1 MAQPACPFLTIDP
14 SGQNLYDEISRIR
27 DRGPAVEVELPGGVR
42 AWWINGLELNKRLL
56 AGPETS
62 KDAYRHWPAWI
73 NGDVSRTWPLAIW
86 VSVRNMVTAYGDDH
100 TRLRKPMAA
109 AFTKRRVDAL
119 LPRVQQIVDR
129 ALDGLE
135 RLPEGEIV
143 DLRAKF
149 AAPVPHEVV
158 CELFGVPPGEDGPRR
173 ALYRIIGRFFDTA
186 ISLEDAQ
193 ANGVELYAT
202 LAAFLEHKRAH
213 PADDLTT
220 ALIAARDEGSLS
232 EQELMDNLILLLTA
246 GFETTVNLIDNTVHS
261 LLAHP
266 DQLELVRSG
275 RATWEDALE
284 ESLRYEAPGA
294 MSGLRYA
301 VEDIEIQPGLTIPRG
316 DAVVVSF
323 AGAGRDPERHGPD
336 ADRFDVTRATSRDHV
351 SFGHGV
357 HHCLGR
363 PLAMA
368 EATVAL
374 TSLFERFPR
383 LALADPG
390 RPPKRLRSIISTGH
404 ETLPVLLH
412 GRGAGP
418 RPGEAESVRDAAV
431 RPGEAEEVR
440 RPAGLR
446 GTSGTRAPR
455 A

>member
-1 MAQPACPFLTIDP
+1 MASRTCPFLAVDP
-14 SGQNLYDEISRIR
+14 SGQHLYEEIARIR
-27 DRGPAVEVELPGGVR
+27 AQGPAVEVELPGGVR

-100 TRLRKPMAA
+100 SRLRKPMAA

-119 LPRVQQIVDR
+119 LPRVRQIVDR

-135 RLPEGEIV
+135 RRPEGEVV
-143 DLRAKF
+143 DLRATF
-149 AAPVPHEVV
+149 AAPIPHEVV
-158 CELFGVPPGEDGPRR
+158 CELFGVPGGEDGPRR
-173 ALYRIIGRFFDTA
+173 DLYRIISRFFDTA

-193 ANGVELYAT
+193 ANGVDLYAT
-202 LAAFLEHKRAH
+202 LTAFLRYKRAH

-220 ALIAARDEGSLS
+220 ALIAAREEGGLS

-266 DQLELVRSG
+266 DQLDLVLTG
-275 RATWEDALE
+275 RVSWEDALE
-284 ESLRYEAPGA
+284 ESLRLEAPGA

-301 VEDIEIQPGLTIPRG
+301 VEDIEIEPGLTIPKG
-316 DAVVVSF
+316 DPIVVSF

-336 ADRFDVTRATSRDHV
+336 AGRFDVTRATSRDHV

-374 TSLFERFPR
+374 TSLFQRFPR
-383 LALADPG
+383 LALADPA
-390 RPPKRLRSIISTGH
+390 RPPRRLRSIISTGH
-404 ETLPVLLH
+404 EELPVLLH
-412 GRGAGP
+412 GPATGP
-418 RPGEAESVRDAAV
+418 RPEEAAAI
-431 RPGEAEEVR
+431 RKLSGR
-440 RPAGLR
+440 R
-446 GTSGTRAPR
+446 GTSGTRVPR

>member
-1 MAQPACPFLTIDP
+1 MAQQACPFLAVDP
-14 SGQNLYDEISRIR
+14 SGQDLYDEISRIR
-27 DRGPAVEVELPGGVR
+27 AQGPAVEVELPGGVR

-62 KDAYRHWPAWI
+62 KDAYQHWPAWI
-73 NGDVSRTWPLAIW
+73 NGDISRTWPLAIW
-86 VSVRNMVTAYGDDH
+86 VSVRNMVTAYGTDH
-100 TRLRKPMAA
+100 SRLRKPMAA

-119 LPRVQQIVDR
+119 LPRVQEIVDR

-135 RLPEGEIV
+135 QVPEGEV
-143 DLRAKF
+143 VELRAAF

-158 CELFGVPPGEDGPRR
+158 CELFGVPHGEDGPRA
-173 ALYRIIGRFFDTA
+173 ALYRIINGFFDTA

-193 ANGVELYAT
+193 ANAVELYAT
-202 LAAFLEHKRAH
+202 LTAFLQDKRAH

-220 ALIAARDEGSLS
+220 ALIAARDAGHLS

-266 DQLELVRSG
+266 EQLELVRSG
-275 RATWEDALE
+275 QVSWEDAIE

-301 VEDIEIQPGLTIPRG
+301 VEDIEIEPGLTIPKG
-316 DAVVVSF
+316 DPVVVSF

-336 ADRFDVTRATSRDHV
+336 ADRFDVTRAGRSDHI

-368 EATVAL
+368 EATAAL
-374 TSLFERFPR
+374 TSLFDRFPR
-383 LALADPG
+383 LALADPS
-390 RPPKRLRSIISTGH
+390 RPPRRLRSIISTGH
-404 ETLPVLLH
+404 ESLPVLLH
-412 GRGAGP
+412 GRDTGP
-418 RPGEAESVRDAAV
+418 GPEEAEAES
-431 RPGEAEEVR
+431 EAQAIR
-440 RPAGLR
+440 
-446 GTSGTRAPR
+446 
-455 A
+455 

>member
-1 MAQPACPFLTIDP
+1 MAQQACPFLAIDP
-14 SGQNLYDEISRIR
+14 SGQDLYDEIARIR
-27 DRGPAVEVELPGGVR
+27 AQGPAVEVELPGGVR

-62 KDAYRHWPAWI
+62 KDAYQHWPAWI
-73 NGDVSRTWPLAIW
+73 NGDISRTWPLAIW
-86 VSVRNMVTAYGDDH
+86 VSVRNMVTAYGTDH
-100 TRLRKPMAA
+100 SRLRKPMAA

-119 LPRVQQIVDR
+119 LLRVQEIVDR
-129 ALDGLE
+129 ALDDLE
-135 RLPEGEIV
+135 RVPEGEVV
-143 DLRAKF
+143 DLRAAF

-158 CELFGVPPGEDGPRR
+158 CELFGVPHGEDGPRG
-173 ALYRIIGRFFDTA
+173 ALYRIINGFFDTA

-193 ANGVELYAT
+193 ANAVELYAT
-202 LAAFLEHKRAH
+202 LTAFLQDKREH

-266 DQLELVRSG
+266 DQLDLVRSG
-275 RATWEDALE
+275 RVSWEDAIE

-301 VEDIEIQPGLTIPRG
+301 VEDIEIEPGLTIPKG
-316 DAVVVSF
+316 DPVVVSF

-374 TSLFERFPR
+374 TSLFDRFPR
-383 LALADPG
+383 LALADPA

-404 ETLPVLLH
+404 ELLPVLLH
-412 GRGAGP
+412 GPHQGPDQGP
-418 RPGEAESVRDAAV
+418 RPEEAEAIRKLSGRA
-431 RPGEAEEVR
+431 
-440 RPAGLR
+440 
-446 GTSGTRAPR
+446 GTSGTRVPR

>member
-1 MAQPACPFLTIDP
+1 MAQQVCPFLAVDP
-14 SGQNLYDEISRIR
+14 SGQDLYDEISRIR
-27 DRGPAVEVELPGGVR
+27 AQGPAVEVELPGGVR

-62 KDAYRHWPAWI
+62 KDAYQHWPAWI
-73 NGDVSRTWPLAIW
+73 NGDISRTWPLAIW
-86 VSVRNMVTAYGDDH
+86 VSVRNMVTAYGADH
-100 TRLRKPMAA
+100 SRLRKPMAA

-119 LPRVQQIVDR
+119 LPRVQEIVDR
-129 ALDGLE
+129 ALDDLE
-135 RLPEGEIV
+135 QVPEGEVV
-143 DLRAKF
+143 DLRAAF

-158 CELFGVPPGEDGPRR
+158 CELFGVPHGEDGPRA
-173 ALYRIIGRFFDTA
+173 ALYRIINGFFDTA

-193 ANGVELYAT
+193 ANAVELYAT
-202 LAAFLEHKRAH
+202 LTAFLQDKRAH

-220 ALIAARDEGSLS
+220 ALIAARDAGHLS

-266 DQLELVRSG
+266 EQLELVRSG
-275 RATWEDALE
+275 QVSWEDAIE

-301 VEDIEIQPGLTIPRG
+301 VEDIEIEPGLTIPKG
-316 DAVVVSF
+316 DPVVVSF

-336 ADRFDVTRATSRDHV
+336 ADRFDVTRAGRSDHI

-368 EATVAL
+368 EATAAL
-374 TSLFERFPR
+374 TSLFDRFPR
-383 LALADPG
+383 LALADPS
-390 RPPKRLRSIISTGH
+390 RPPRRLRSIISTGH
-404 ETLPVLLH
+404 ESLPVLLH
-412 GRGAGP
+412 GRDTGP
-418 RPGEAESVRDAAV
+418 RPEKVQAEAQAES
-431 RPGEAEEVR
+431 EAQAIR
-440 RPAGLR
+440 
-446 GTSGTRAPR
+446 
-455 A
+455 

>member
-1 MAQPACPFLTIDP
+1 MAQQACPFLSIDP
-14 SGQNLYDEISRIR
+14 TGQDLYGEISRIR
-27 DRGPAVEVELPGGVR
+27 AQGPAVEVELPGGVR
-42 AWWINGLELNKRLL
+42 AWWITGLELNKRLL

-62 KDAYRHWPAWI
+62 KDAYQHWPAWI
-73 NGDVSRTWPLAIW
+73 NGDISRTWPLAIW
-86 VSVRNMVTAYGDDH
+86 VSVRNMVTAYGSDH
-100 TRLRKPMAA
+100 SRLRKPMAA

-119 LPRVQQIVDR
+119 LPRVQEIVDR
-129 ALDGLE
+129 ALDALE
-135 RLPEGEIV
+135 RVPEGEVV
-143 DLRAKF
+143 DLRAAF
-149 AAPVPHEVV
+149 AAPIPHEVV
-158 CELFGVPPGEDGPRR
+158 CELFGVPPGEDGPRA
-173 ALYRIIGRFFDTA
+173 ALYRIISRFFDTA

-193 ANGVELYAT
+193 ANAVDLYGT
-202 LAAFLEHKRAH
+202 LTAFLRYKREH

-220 ALIAARDEGSLS
+220 ALIAAHDEGGID

-266 DQLELVRSG
+266 DQLDLVRSG

-284 ESLRYEAPGA
+284 ESLRFEAPGA

-301 VEDIEIQPGLTIPRG
+301 VEDIEIEPGLTIPKG
-316 DAVVVSF
+316 DPLVVSF

-336 ADRFDVTRATSRDHV
+336 AERFDVTRVTSRDHV

-374 TSLFERFPR
+374 TSLFARFPR
-383 LALADPG
+383 LALADPS

-404 ETLPVLLH
+404 EELPVLLH
-412 GRGAGP
+412 GREPGGGP
-418 RPGEAESVRDAAV
+418 RPDAAQETKAEAGEAEAKAAEAA
-431 RPGEAEEVR
+431 EAE
-440 RPAGLR
+440 A
-446 GTSGTRAPR
+446 
-455 A
+455 

>member
-1 MAQPACPFLTIDP
+1 MAQQACPFLAVDP
-14 SGQNLYDEISRIR
+14 SGQDLYDEISRIR
-27 DRGPAVEVELPGGVR
+27 AQGPAVEVELPGGVR

-62 KDAYRHWPAWI
+62 KDAYQHWPAWI
-73 NGDVSRTWPLAIW
+73 NGDISRTWPLAIW
-86 VSVRNMVTAYGDDH
+86 VSVRNMVTAYGTDH
-100 TRLRKPMAA
+100 SRLRKPMAA

-119 LPRVQQIVDR
+119 LPRVQEIVDR

-135 RLPEGEIV
+135 QVPEGEVV
-143 DLRAKF
+143 DLRAAF

-158 CELFGVPPGEDGPRR
+158 CELFGVPHGEDGPRA
-173 ALYRIIGRFFDTA
+173 ALYRIINGFFDTA

-193 ANGVELYAT
+193 ANAVELYAT
-202 LAAFLEHKRAH
+202 LTAFLQDKRAH

-220 ALIAARDEGSLS
+220 ALIAARDAGHLS

-266 DQLELVRSG
+266 EQLELVRSG
-275 RATWEDALE
+275 QVSWEDAIE

-301 VEDIEIQPGLTIPRG
+301 VEDIEIEPGLTIPKG
-316 DAVVVSF
+316 DPVVVSF

-336 ADRFDVTRATSRDHV
+336 ADRFDVTRAGRSDHI

-368 EATVAL
+368 EATAAL
-374 TSLFERFPR
+374 TSLFDRFPR
-383 LALADPG
+383 LALADPS
-390 RPPKRLRSIISTGH
+390 RPPRRLRSIISTGH
-404 ETLPVLLH
+404 ESLPVLLH
-412 GRGAGP
+412 GRDTGP
-418 RPGEAESVRDAAV
+418 GPEEAEAES
-431 RPGEAEEVR
+431 EAQAIR
-440 RPAGLR
+440 
-446 GTSGTRAPR
+446 
-455 A
+455 

>member
-1 MAQPACPFLTIDP
+1 MAQQACPFLAIDP
-14 SGQNLYDEISRIR
+14 SGQDLYDEIARIR
-27 DRGPAVEVELPGGVR
+27 AQGPAVEVELPGGVR

-56 AGPETS
+56 AGPKTS
-62 KDAYRHWPAWI
+62 KDAFQHWPAWI
-73 NGDVSRTWPLAIW
+73 NGDISRTWPLAIW
-86 VSVRNMVTAYGDDH
+86 VSVRNMVTAYGTDH
-100 TRLRKPMAA
+100 SRLRKPMSA

-119 LPRVQQIVDR
+119 LPRVQEIVDR

-135 RLPEGEIV
+135 RIPEGEVV
-143 DLRAKF
+143 DLRAGF
-149 AAPVPHEVV
+149 AAPIPHEVV
-158 CELFGVPPGEDGPRR
+158 CELFGVPPGEDGPRG
-173 ALYRIIGRFFDTA
+173 ALYRIINRFFDTA

-193 ANGVELYAT
+193 ANGVELYGT
-202 LAAFLEHKRAH
+202 LTAFLQYKREH

-220 ALIAARDEGSLS
+220 ALMAAHDEGSLS

-275 RATWEDALE
+275 QVTWEDAIE
-284 ESLRYEAPGA
+284 ESLRFEAPGA

-301 VEDIEIQPGLTIPRG
+301 VEDIEIEPGLTIPKG
-316 DAVVVSF
+316 DPLVVSF

-336 ADRFDVTRATSRDHV
+336 AERFDVTRSTSRDHV

-363 PLAMA
+363 PLAMV

-374 TSLFERFPR
+374 TSLFDRFPR
-383 LALADPG
+383 LALADPA

-404 ETLPVLLH
+404 QELPVLLH
-412 GRGAGP
+412 GRDGGPVPGP
-418 RPGEAESVRDAAV
+418 RAEEAEAI
-431 RPGEAEEVR
+431 R
-440 RPAGLR
+440 RLSGLG
-446 GTSGTRAPR
+446 GTSGTRVPR

>member
-1 MAQPACPFLTIDP
+1 MAQQGCPFLKIDP
-14 SGQNLYDEISRIR
+14 SGRDLYGEIARIR
-27 DRGPAVEVELPGGVR
+27 TGGPAVEVELPGGVR

-73 NGDVSRTWPLAIW
+73 NGDISRTWPLAIW
-86 VSVRNMVTAYGDDH
+86 VSVRNMVTAYGEDH
-100 TRLRKPMAA
+100 TRLRRPMAA
-109 AFTKRRVDAL
+109 AFTRRRVDAL
-119 LPRVQQIVDR
+119 LPRVREIVDR
-129 ALDGLE
+129 ALD
-135 RLPEGEIV
+135 RLAALPPGRVV
-143 DLRAKF
+143 DLRAEF

-158 CELFGVPPGEDGPRR
+158 CELFGVPRGADGPRA

-193 ANGVELYAT
+193 ANAVDLYDT
-202 LAAFLEHKRAH
+202 LTAFLSDKRAR

-220 ALIAARDEGSLS
+220 ALIAARDEGELS

-261 LLAHP
+261 LLTHP
-266 DQLELVRSG
+266 DQLALVRSG
-275 RATWEDALE
+275 RASWEDALE
-284 ESLRYEAPGA
+284 ESLRLEAPGA

-301 VEDIEIQPGLTIPRG
+301 VEDIEIGPGLTIPRG
-316 DAVVVSF
+316 DPLVVSF

-336 ADRFDVTRATSRDHV
+336 ADRYDLTRPTSRDHV

-374 TSLFERFPR
+374 SSLFARFPR
-383 LALADPG
+383 LALADPAH
-390 RPPKRLRSIISTGH
+390 PPRRLRSIISTGH
-404 ETLPVLLH
+404 ESLPVLLH
-412 GRGAGP
+412 GPESGP
-418 RPGEAESVRDAAV
+418 GVREQPGRSEPGVREQ
-431 RPGEAEEVR
+431 PGW
-440 RPAGLR
+440 
-446 GTSGTRAPR
+446 S
-455 A
+455 

>member
-1 MAQPACPFLTIDP
+1 MAQQACPFLAVDP
-14 SGQNLYDEISRIR
+14 SGQDLYDEIARIR
-27 DRGPAVEVELPGGVR
+27 AQAPAVEVELPGGVR

-62 KDAYRHWPAWI
+62 KDAFQHWPAWI
-73 NGDVSRTWPLAIW
+73 NGDISRTWPLAIW
-86 VSVRNMVTAYGDDH
+86 VSVRNMVTAYGTDH
-100 TRLRKPMAA
+100 SRLRKPMSA

-119 LPRVQQIVDR
+119 LPRVQEIVDR
-129 ALDGLE
+129 ALDDLE
-135 RLPEGEIV
+135 RIPEGEVV
-143 DLRAKF
+143 DLRAAF

-158 CELFGVPPGEDGPRR
+158 CELFGVPPGEDGPR
-173 ALYRIIGRFFDTA
+173 ASLYRIINRFFDTA

-193 ANGVELYAT
+193 ANGVELYGT
-202 LAAFLEHKRAH
+202 LTAFLQYKREH

-220 ALIAARDEGSLS
+220 ALMAAHDEGSLS

-266 DQLELVRSG
+266 DQLELVCSG
-275 RATWEDALE
+275 QVTWEDAIE
-284 ESLRYEAPGA
+284 ESLRFEAPGA

-301 VEDIEIQPGLTIPRG
+301 VEDIEIEPGLKIPKG
-316 DAVVVSF
+316 DPVVVSF

-336 ADRFDVTRATSRDHV
+336 AERFDVTRSTSRDHI

-374 TSLFERFPR
+374 TSLFDRFPR
-383 LALADPG
+383 LALADPS

-404 ETLPVLLH
+404 QELPVLLH
-412 GRGAGP
+412 GRDRGSAPGP
-418 RPGEAESVRDAAV
+418 RAEEAEAIRRLSG
-431 RPGEAEEVR
+431 PG
-440 RPAGLR
+440 
-446 GTSGTRAPR
+446 GTSGTRVPR

>member
-1 MAQPACPFLTIDP
+1 MAQQACPFLAIDA
-14 SGQNLYDEISRIR
+14 SGQDLYDEISRIR
-27 DRGPAVEVELPGGVR
+27 AQGPAVEVELPGGVR

-62 KDAYRHWPAWI
+62 KDAFQHWPAWI
-73 NGDVSRTWPLAIW
+73 NGDISRTWPLAIW
-86 VSVRNMVTAYGDDH
+86 VSVRNMVTAYGTDH
-100 TRLRKPMAA
+100 SRLRKPMAA

-119 LPRVQQIVDR
+119 LPRVQEIVDR
-129 ALDGLE
+129 ALDDLE
-135 RLPEGEIV
+135 RIPEGEVV
-143 DLRAKF
+143 DLRAAF

-158 CELFGVPPGEDGPRR
+158 CELFGVPPGEDGPRG
-173 ALYRIIGRFFDTA
+173 ALYRIISRFFDTA

-193 ANGVELYAT
+193 ANGVELYGT
-202 LAAFLEHKRAH
+202 LTAFLQYKREH

-220 ALIAARDEGSLS
+220 ALMAAHDGGSLS

-275 RATWEDALE
+275 QATWEDALE
-284 ESLRYEAPGA
+284 ESLRFEAPGA

-301 VEDIEIQPGLTIPRG
+301 VEDIEIEPGLTIPKG
-316 DAVVVSF
+316 DPVVVSF

-336 ADRFDVTRATSRDHV
+336 AERFDVTRPTSRDHV

-368 EATVAL
+368 EATAAL
-374 TSLFERFPR
+374 TSLFDRFPR
-383 LALADPG
+383 LALADPS
-390 RPPKRLRSIISTGH
+390 RPPERLRSIISTGH
-404 ETLPVLLH
+404 QELPVLLH
-412 GRGAGP
+412 GRDAGPEPEPGPGP
-418 RPGEAESVRDAAV
+418 RPEEAEAI
-431 RPGEAEEVR
+431 R
-440 RPAGLR
+440 RLSGLG
-446 GTSGTRAPR
+446 GTSGTRVPR

>member
-1 MAQPACPFLTIDP
+1 MAQQACPFLAVDP
-14 SGQNLYDEISRIR
+14 SGQDLYDEISRIR
-27 DRGPAVEVELPGGVR
+27 AQGPAVEVELPGGVR

-62 KDAYRHWPAWI
+62 KDAYQHWPAWI
-73 NGDVSRTWPLAIW
+73 NGDISRTWPLAIW
-86 VSVRNMVTAYGDDH
+86 VSVRNMVTAYGADH
-100 TRLRKPMAA
+100 SRLRKPMAA

-119 LPRVQQIVDR
+119 LPRVQEIVDR
-129 ALDGLE
+129 ALDDLE
-135 RLPEGEIV
+135 QVPKGEVV
-143 DLRAKF
+143 DLRAAF

-158 CELFGVPPGEDGPRR
+158 CELFGVPHGEDGPRA
-173 ALYRIIGRFFDTA
+173 ALYRIINGFFDTA

-193 ANGVELYAT
+193 ANAVELYAT
-202 LAAFLEHKRAH
+202 LTAFLQDKRAH

-220 ALIAARDEGSLS
+220 ALIAARDEGHLS

-266 DQLELVRSG
+266 EQLELVRSG
-275 RATWEDALE
+275 QVSWEDAIE

-301 VEDIEIQPGLTIPRG
+301 VEDIEIEPGLTIPKG
-316 DAVVVSF
+316 DPVVVSF

-336 ADRFDVTRATSRDHV
+336 ADRFDVTRASRSDHI

-368 EATVAL
+368 EATAAL
-374 TSLFERFPR
+374 TSLFDRFPR
-383 LALADPG
+383 LALADPS
-390 RPPKRLRSIISTGH
+390 RPPRRLRSIISTGH
-404 ETLPVLLH
+404 ESLPVLLH
-412 GRGAGP
+412 GRDTGP
-418 RPGEAESVRDAAV
+418 RPEETQAESGAQAIR
-431 RPGEAEEVR
+431 
-440 RPAGLR
+440 
-446 GTSGTRAPR
+446 
-455 A
+455 

>member
-1 MAQPACPFLTIDP
+1 MAQQACPFLAIDP
-14 SGQNLYDEISRIR
+14 SGQDLYDEIARIR
-27 DRGPAVEVELPGGVR
+27 AQGAAVEVELPGGVR

-62 KDAYRHWPAWI
+62 KDAFQHWPAWI
-73 NGDVSRTWPLAIW
+73 NGDISRTWPLAIW
-86 VSVRNMVTAYGDDH
+86 VSVRNMVTAYGTDH
-100 TRLRKPMAA
+100 SRLRKPMSA

-119 LPRVQQIVDR
+119 LPRVQEIVDR

-135 RLPEGEIV
+135 RIPEGEVV
-143 DLRAKF
+143 DLRAGF

-158 CELFGVPPGEDGPRR
+158 CELFGVPPGEDGPRG
-173 ALYRIIGRFFDTA
+173 ALYRIINRFFDTA

-193 ANGVELYAT
+193 ANGVELYGT
-202 LAAFLEHKRAH
+202 LTAFLQYKREH

-220 ALIAARDEGSLS
+220 ALMAAHDEGSLS

-275 RATWEDALE
+275 QVTWEDAIE
-284 ESLRYEAPGA
+284 ESLRFEAPGA

-301 VEDIEIQPGLTIPRG
+301 VEDIEIEPGLTIPKG
-316 DAVVVSF
+316 DPVVVSF

-336 ADRFDVTRATSRDHV
+336 AERFDVTRSTSRDHV

-374 TSLFERFPR
+374 TSLFDRFPG
-383 LALADPG
+383 LALADPA

-404 ETLPVLLH
+404 QELPVLLH
-412 GRGAGP
+412 GRDGGPVPGP
-418 RPGEAESVRDAAV
+418 RAEEAEAI
-431 RPGEAEEVR
+431 R
-440 RPAGLR
+440 RLSGLG
-446 GTSGTRAPR
+446 GTSGTRVPR

>member
-1 MAQPACPFLTIDP
+1 MAQRACPFLSIDP
-14 SGQNLYDEISRIR
+14 SGRDLYAEIARIR
-27 DRGPAVEVELPGGVR
+27 ARGPAVEVELPGGVR

-73 NGDVSRTWPLAIW
+73 SGDVSRTWPLAIW
-86 VSVRNMVTAYGDDH
+86 VSVRNMVTAYGTDH
-100 TRLRKPMAA
+100 SRLRRPMAA

-119 LPRVQQIVDR
+119 LPRVRQIVDG
-129 ALDGLE
+129 ALDALE
-135 RLPEGEIV
+135 RVPPGEVV
-143 DLRAKF
+143 DLRGAF

-158 CELFGVPPGEDGPRR
+158 CELFGVPQGEDGPRR
-173 ALYRIIGRFFDTA
+173 DLYRIINRFFDTA

-193 ANGVELYAT
+193 ANAADLYAT
-202 LAAFLEHKRAH
+202 LTAFLRYKREH
-213 PADDLTT
+213 PEDDLTT
-220 ALIAARDEGSLS
+220 ALIAARERDELS

-266 DQLELVRSG
+266 DQLGLVRSG

-284 ESLRYEAPGA
+284 ESLRHEAPGA

-301 VEDIEIQPGLTIPRG
+301 VEDIEIEPGLTIPKG
-316 DAVVVSF
+316 DPIVVSF
-323 AGAGRDPERHGPD
+323 AGAGRDPERHGPA
-336 ADRFDVTRATSRDHV
+336 ADRFDLTRATSRDHI

-383 LALADPG
+383 LALADPSC
-390 RPPKRLRSIISTGH
+390 PPRRLRSIISTGH
-404 ETLPVLLH
+404 ERLPVLLH
-412 GRGAGP
+412 GRD
-418 RPGEAESVRDAAV
+418 E
-431 RPGEAEEVR
+431 
-440 RPAGLR
+440 AGLR
-446 GTSGTRAPR
+446 P
-455 A
+455 

>member
-1 MAQPACPFLTIDP
+1 MAQQACPFLAIDP
-14 SGQNLYDEISRIR
+14 SGQDLYDEISRIR
-27 DRGPAVEVELPGGVR
+27 AQGPAVAVELPGGVR

-62 KDAYRHWPAWI
+62 KDAFQHWPAWI
-73 NGDVSRTWPLAIW
+73 NGDISRTWPLAIW
-86 VSVRNMVTAYGDDH
+86 VSVRNMVTAYGADH
-100 TRLRKPMAA
+100 SRLRKPMSA

-119 LPRVQQIVDR
+119 LPRVQEIVDR
-129 ALDGLE
+129 ALDDLE
-135 RLPEGEIV
+135 RTPEGEVV
-143 DLRAKF
+143 DLRAAF

-158 CELFGVPPGEDGPRR
+158 CELFGVPAGEDGPRST
-173 ALYRIIGRFFDTA
+173 LYRIISRFFDTA

-193 ANGVELYAT
+193 ANGVELYGT
-202 LAAFLEHKRAH
+202 LTAFLQYKREH

-220 ALIAARDEGSLS
+220 ALMAAHDEGSLS

-275 RATWEDALE
+275 QVTWEDAIE
-284 ESLRYEAPGA
+284 ESLRFEAPGA

-301 VEDIEIQPGLTIPRG
+301 VEDIEIEPGLTIPKG
-316 DAVVVSF
+316 DPVVVSF

-336 ADRFDVTRATSRDHV
+336 AERFDVTRPTSRDHV

-368 EATVAL
+368 EATAAL
-374 TSLFERFPR
+374 TSLFDRFPR
-383 LALADPG
+383 LALADPS

-404 ETLPVLLH
+404 QELPVLLH
-412 GRGAGP
+412 GRDAGPEPGP
-418 RPGEAESVRDAAV
+418 RPEEAEAI
-431 RPGEAEEVR
+431 R
-440 RPAGLR
+440 RLSGLG
-446 GTSGTRAPR
+446 GTSGTRVPR